1 MARELVNSSI
11 GVDLDAFTKSPSM
24 SSYSIFMLLL
34 IFPPT
39 SSFHSW
45 ATIAFSSA
53 MLLVQN
59 FAPWGPVARGET
71 RLYSACAR

>member
-34 IFPPT
+34 TLPPT
-39 SSFHSW
+39 SSFHS
-45 ATIAFSSA
+45 
-53 MLLVQN
+53 
-59 FAPWGPVARGET
+59 
-71 RLYSACAR
+71 

>member
-1 MARELVNSSI
+1 MIITHARNVCLGDRCPTTSQSYRRFPDPPLRSNRMARELVNSSI

-39 SSFHSW
+39 SSFHS
-45 ATIAFSSA
+45 
-53 MLLVQN
+53 
-59 FAPWGPVARGET
+59 
-71 RLYSACAR
+71 